1 MDQHPPQ
8 DQPPAAPAPLPAPQP
23 QFTGL
28 NSALQ
33 TLKSPEGLKLLGF
46 QAAAVA
52 VIGVIMAVCYL
63 VALNSMVD
71 EGINVMGSFDFT
83 AQLQSF
89 KSFILL
95 VGVALGGGLHV
106 AGTGLQDE
114 SFAEFS
120 ISLSLV
126 SLSAIVAI
134 GAANY
139 ALVRK
144 FGGALKAQSAKLAAL
159 SAALNSLVIS
169 VLFVL
174 ITLIGKLNVVPDED
188 FSFSVSPRYSGV
200 FFTLLLVVFLTQ
212 FLASTP
218 RKATG
223 SASWAAGVHESLVS
237 LVVTLVVFAVVSVIA
252 ALVALGGDAPGG
264 VLLLLIPLLG
274 TLGAYASALGFF
286 GSLASTMTGASTFF
300 GGELD
305 GLIPTSTLKA
315 ADLYDGKGAWLF
327 ALTLVVVVLLALFI
341 GVRRARLATSINAN
355 RVWQLPVYSLV
366 LWMLLAWLSNL
377 GAKGSVSAVFVGDL
391 KGSLS
396 FGISWY
402 SVVFVVLGMAVIS
415 VLAEILPLQVYRF
428 APGLLAFIGGKQS
441 TARWVSG
448 TATTA
453 PPTQSGPS
461 AQWTQPASAVPVST
475 ETTTIQPAVV
485 PSPSEAP
492 TEHLD
497 PVGSAPGTPEASTP
511 ADAPTA
517 QAQPVQQA
525 QQVPPNLEPASAEAK
540 KRAKLIGFGALAVV
554 VLVGLGV
561 GTVAFLNSQRK
572 PEAQVEQYLS
582 LLAEGKAD
590 EATKLV
596 DPGVDNASRA
606 LLNDKTLAKATT
618 HLVVNSV
625 SLENKSE
632 NSAVVNASYSIN
644 GERQERVFSVDRGEK
659 EYGLLDTWVLNDPLL
674 VQVELSADSSAQLKV
689 GDTEVPLNMVD
700 DSYSSSGYSTTLYA
714 YPGIYEVSAP
724 SSDYLSAEPQTLR
737 VNGSADFETPSVF
750 LQTQATDALDQLV
763 LDEVQK
769 FAKAC
774 VTPPTNMNDAC
785 PYSLQDKDLAS
796 FSVKTQ
802 AESVELSGLSTFQS
816 DEVVFKYKRNNTEY
830 MDYDE
835 EETSKSFSGK
845 ITWDGDKPTVEVTD
859 NYWG

>member
-8 DQPPAAPAPLPAPQP
+8 GQPPVAPAPLPAPQP

-144 FGGALKAQSAKLAAL
+144 FGGALKAQSAKLVAL
-159 SAALNSLVIS
+159 SAALNSLAIS

-223 SASWAAGVHESLVS
+223 SASWAAGVHESLVA

-274 TLGAYASALGFF
+274 TLGAYSSALGFF

-305 GLIPTSTLKA
+305 DLIPTSTLKA

-327 ALTLVVVVLLALFI
+327 VLTLVVVVLLALFI
-341 GVRRARLATSINAN
+341 GVRRARLATSFNAN

-402 SVVFVVLGMAVIS
+402 SVVFVVLGMALIS

-448 TATTA
+448 TA
-453 PPTQSGPS
+453 PS
-461 AQWTQPASAVPVST
+461 ALPAQDSPSTPVAPEAT
-475 ETTTIQPAVV
+475 EPTTIQPAVV

-497 PVGSAPGTPEASTP
+497 PVRSAPGTPEATFP
-511 ADAPTA
+511 AVAPTA
-517 QAQPVQQA
+517 PAQPVQQV
-525 QQVPPNLEPASAEAK
+525 QQVQQVAPNLEPASAEAK

-561 GTVAFLNSQRK
+561 GTVEFLNSQRK

-689 GDTEVPLNMVD
+689 GDTEVPLNTVD
-700 DSYSSSGYSTTLYA
+700 DSYGSSGYSTTLYA

-737 VNGSADFETPSVF
+737 VNGSTDFETPSVF

-774 VTPPTNMNDAC
+774 VTPPTNMNEAC

-859 NYWG
+859 NYWD